1 MTQNCTK
8 IAAGKV
14 PKHKRSGKAAQ
25 KNGRMNGQRSKD
37 EDTKQGAADD
47 KDSDGSVDEPDLMS
61 FANDAIEPEG
71 CEQVKVV
78 VV

>member
-1 MTQNCTK
+1 
-8 IAAGKV
+8 
-14 PKHKRSGKAAQ
+14 
-25 KNGRMNGQRSKD
+25 MNGQRSKD